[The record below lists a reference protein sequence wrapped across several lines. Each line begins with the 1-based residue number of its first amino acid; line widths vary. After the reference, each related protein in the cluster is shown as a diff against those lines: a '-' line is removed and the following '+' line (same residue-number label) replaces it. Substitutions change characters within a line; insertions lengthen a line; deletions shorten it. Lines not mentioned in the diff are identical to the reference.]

1 MYKRIF
7 MNAFFTWFLRALP
20 DPELKYEIMGGAS
33 TASHTLNLDES
44 RFAVPHFAVQAVDG
58 W

>member
-1 MYKRIF
+1 MIF
-7 MNAFFTWFLRALP
+7 TNALFTWFLRALP
-20 DPELKYEIMGGAS
+20 NPELKDEFMGGAS

-44 RFAVPHFAVQAVDG
+44 RFAVPHFAVQSVDG